1 MGVSKKSQ
9 PGGSLRIGSFCA
21 RLSNSDLD
29 TRHVKIRENATMA
42 SASDIPK
49 YHELMW
55 PVLEAL
61 KTLGG
66 SGTNQEIDD
75 KVIEIE
81 GLTEAQQAVIHKGG
95 RSVIQYRLLWAR
107 SVLKRVGALENSAR
121 GVWSITE
128 KGRSL
133 TAQDMA
139 EVPREYKKLLDA
151 EKKAQV
157 KSDPGAD
164 DGDESAW
171 KTELLEVLRSMT
183 ADGFERLSS
192 RLLREAGFVDLRV
205 TGRTGDGGID
215 GTGMY
220 RLSLVSFPIYFQCKK
235 WAKGVGS
242 KEVRDFR
249 GAMAGR
255 GDRGLLITTA
265 TFTAEAKKEAGRDGA
280 PPVDLIDGDRLCDL
294 LKEFRL
300 GVSTITKTTEDVQ
313 LDKDFYENA

>member
-1 MGVSKKSQ
+1 M
-9 PGGSLRIGSFCA
+9 
-21 RLSNSDLD
+21 
-29 TRHVKIRENATMA
+29 MA

-49 YHELMW
+49 YNELMW

-61 KTLGG
+61 KALGG

-75 KVIEIE
+75 KVIDIE
-81 GLTEAQQAVIHKGG
+81 GLSEAQQAVMHKGG
-95 RSVIQYRLLWAR
+95 RSLIQYRLLWAR

-139 EVPREYKKLLDA
+139 GVPREYKKLLDA
-151 EKKAQV
+151 EKQAQA
-157 KSDPGAD
+157 KSDPAAE

-205 TGRTGDGGID
+205 TGKTGDGGID
-215 GTGMY
+215 GTGVY

-235 WAKGVGS
+235 WSKGVGS

-294 LKEFRL
+294 LKEYRL
-300 GVSTITKTTEDVQ
+300 GVSTVTKIQEDISVA
-313 LDKDFYENA
+313 KDFFENA